1 MKSVYLDIFIRKSDC
16 SSLSS
21 SFNHALDFTENVN
34 HESFKI
40 EDSSLIISSVSGLC
54 FSISLPHQHFITVFD
69 GHQVFNSIQEKLS
82 EKFSINNFVAF
93 IRFSFLHQKSCAIG
107 FESDFIVNKCF
118 ETPDG
123 LITNQSAF
131 INSVRVWRVSQHSL
145 NLLKICSVM

>member
-1 MKSVYLDIFIRKSDC
+1 VYLDTSIKNFSC

-21 SFNHALDFTENVN
+21 SFSHALDLTENVN
-34 HESFKI
+34 HESFKTV
-40 EDSSLIISSVSGLC
+40 ESSLIISSVSGLC
-54 FSISLPHQHFITVFD
+54 FSISLPHQHFITVLD

-107 FESDFIVNKCF
+107 LESDFIVNKCF

-131 INSVRVWRVSQHSL
+131 INSVRVWSVSQLSL
-145 NLLKICSVM
+145 YLSKICSVM